1 MLECLKQNVHVRLK
15 QLRPSFTF
23 KENGRFTAF
32 DNKDVIVLQSF
43 IYIFVSGK
51 KKKIMQDSFFKPGLK
66 FFYKV
71 LLMAEMSSV
80 PRSLAIQP
88 KVPCCKCYQ
97 TRPCCPTSIEAN
109 TMAPAFEQKKAFIAR
124 STGKET
130 GDKAQ
135 ICLPGPGFGARFKE
149 FQHQSSWITDRTLLL
164 KGFSVQVLF
173 MSQSLGTVAWWREQL
188 KVHKYHL

>member
-51 KKKIMQDSFFKPGLK
+51 KKKKIMQDSFFKPGLK

-88 KVPCCKCYQ
+88 KVPCCVTKQ
-97 TRPCCPTSIEAN
+97 GLAAQRAQKPILWHRLLSKKKLLLRGLLVRRQETRLKSVSQVLGSGPDL
-109 TMAPAFEQKKAFIAR
+109 R
-124 STGKET
+124 SFSTN
-130 GDKAQ
+130 
-135 ICLPGPGFGARFKE
+135 LPG
-149 FQHQSSWITDRTLLL
+149 
-164 KGFSVQVLF
+164 
-173 MSQSLGTVAWWREQL
+173 
-188 KVHKYHL
+188 